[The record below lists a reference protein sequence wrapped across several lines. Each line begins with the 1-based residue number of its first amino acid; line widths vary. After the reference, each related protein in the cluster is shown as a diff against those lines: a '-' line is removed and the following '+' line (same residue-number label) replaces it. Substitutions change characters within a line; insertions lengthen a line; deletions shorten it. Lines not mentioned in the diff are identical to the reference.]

1 MRSLLKK
8 ALPKERNKAMR
19 SETEHIARLKISKI
33 IDNKNGTSTLH
44 FDLDQDFIDWFKKKE
59 GLKRFSHK
67 RFQKFV
73 ASALSGS
80 TSDNI
85 SGTIIAKKE
94 Q

>member
-1 MRSLLKK
+1 
-8 ALPKERNKAMR
+8 MR

-44 FDLDQDFIDWFKKKE
+44 FDLDKDFIEWFKGRE

-73 ASALSGS
+73 SETLTGK
-80 TSDNI
+80 TDDNI
-85 SGTIIAKKE
+85 SGTIIAKKNK
-94 Q
+94 